1 MARSNTRAGPSCY
14 LLGCFAAYSL
24 SAWSRWVTFIRMGS
38 THEQLAPA
46 RTALVSFSGTRAG
59 LPSFCRNVV
68 LRYFSVEARNAHRI
82 PVRAG
87 EAALP
92 GLRHN
97 IRDYRP
103 E

>member
-1 MARSNTRAGPSCY
+1 VLPY
-14 LLGCFAAYSL
+14 L
-24 SAWSRWVTFIRMGS
+24 
-38 THEQLAPA
+38 
-46 RTALVSFSGTRAG
+46 
-59 LPSFCRNVV
+59 
-68 LRYFSVEARNAHRI
+68 SVEARNAHRI

-103 E
+103 EREEVPGVSASQEEA